1 MKGMR
6 GLRVV
11 SLLALVLLLAA
22 SLGTARADPLT
33 PGNILVS
40 DETFGSPG
48 RIREFTPSGD
58 LVQTFTFPSPA
69 PGGDGQPRGITVDI
83 NGNIQI
89 YNGTF
94 HPVLTTLDPVSG
106 TVLNNTSFPGWSTIN
121 NTTYGGLAAFD
132 NYVFAT
138 STRTGSSDQNGVIA
152 FNVNDYSGVRFGSND
167 YIQLAIGL
175 DGLLYA
181 QTPPTSPGGYLLDV
195 FDPTTLAFQ
204 RQINLG
210 HDLRSIAVDEFGN
223 IFATNI
229 NDSNIYQFDTN
240 GVLQNTVDTGVRGL
254 SEIVINASDQ
264 LVAASGG
271 TLVLTDTSL
280 SNIST
285 LDVGTISPVD
295 TFVAWVESPQSPPG
309 PPPGPSRPGPGFD
322 GPSPNPEPSS
332 LILLGMGAACL
343 AGYGWRRK
351 KSSA

>member
-1 MKGMR
+1 
-6 GLRVV
+6 
-11 SLLALVLLLAA
+11 LLSLVLLLAA

-33 PGNILVS
+33 PGNFLVS
-40 DETFGSPG
+40 DETFGAPG
-48 RIREFTPSGD
+48 RVREFTPSGD

-69 PGGDGQPRGITVDI
+69 PGGDGQPRSIIVDS
-83 NGNIQI
+83 NSNIQI

-106 TVLNNTSFPGWSTIN
+106 TVVNNTSFPGWSTIN
-121 NTTYGGLAAFD
+121 NTTYGGLGAFD
-132 NYVFAT
+132 HYVFAT
-138 STRTGSSDQNGVIA
+138 STKTGSSDQNGIIR
-152 FNVNDYSGVRFGSND
+152 FDVNDYSGVRFGSND

-204 RQINLG
+204 RTINLG
-210 HDLRSIAVDEFGN
+210 LDLRSIAVDENGN

-229 NDSNIYQFDTN
+229 NDSHIYQFDTN

-254 SEIVINASDQ
+254 SEIVISNSDQ
-264 LVAASGG
+264 LLAASNG

-280 SNIST
+280 SSFTT

-295 TFVAWVESPQSPPG
+295 TFVAWVESPQSPPDSTSG
-309 PPPGPSRPGPGFD
+309 NSSSDPLLAGPSL
-322 GPSPNPEPSS
+322 SPAPEPSS
-332 LILLGMGAACL
+332 LILLGMGGAGL
-343 AGYGWRRK
+343 AGYTWRRK
-351 KSSA
+351 KPSA